1 VSKKSSPFN
10 DTHLKFTKMGS
21 QIEKTLA
28 NIENE
33 ITSIENK
40 DVKGLVCSVH
50 EKKTIYVILNVYT
63 EFLRSNKK

>member
-1 VSKKSSPFN
+1 
-10 DTHLKFTKMGS
+10 MGS